1 MWVIIT
7 THTKLTLTNSSPT
20 MVGSGEVLITDN
32 CGNGGDESSNVLLL
46 GLEVLILGVCEI

>member
-1 MWVIIT
+1 
-7 THTKLTLTNSSPT
+7 